1 MSHKAQNNESA
12 ESNQSQF
19 PTQWNEMERVLE
31 AGNDTIL
38 TPRHTLLLCQV
49 EDTAHICNQSFT
61 QHVSSQEAPQWVQM

>member
-1 MSHKAQNNESA
+1 
-12 ESNQSQF
+12 
-19 PTQWNEMERVLE
+19 MERVLE

-61 QHVSSQEAPQWVQM
+61 QHVSSQEAPQ